1 MILPVFLDRR
11 PLYFPVS
18 DPVNAGKDTGKG
30 KDGRGAGVARLP
42 SHYPVSARYNRG
54 NNAPPGATLGKSVLI
69 VEDEKEIRD
78 LLALYL
84 RKEGFDL
91 SYANDGESGLS
102 KARSEK
108 PNLILLDILLPKMD
122 GLEVLR
128 GIRSDREI
136 AGTPVIMLTAKGDET
151 DRIVGLELGA
161 DDYVP
166 KPFSPRE
173 VVARVK
179 AIFRRS
185 LPREVPAEG
194 RIYRKE
200 DLQLD
205 VSRHEVRYR
214 DKSVTL
220 TTKEFRILEILM
232 GSEGKVLSRETI
244 LSRVWGEGTYVL
256 DRTVDVHIAKLR
268 RKIPLLA
275 NAIETVK
282 DVGYKLRET

>member
-1 MILPVFLDRR
+1 L
-11 PLYFPVS
+11 
-18 DPVNAGKDTGKG
+18 
-30 KDGRGAGVARLP
+30 GR
-42 SHYPVSARYNRG
+42 SI
-54 NNAPPGATLGKSVLI
+54 LI

-78 LLALYL
+78 LLAHYL
-84 RKEGFDL
+84 RKDGFDI
-91 SYANDGESGLS
+91 SFAPDGETGLS
-102 KARSEK
+102 KAREEK
-108 PNLILLDILLPKMD
+108 PKLIILDILLPEKD

-128 GIRSDREI
+128 GIRADPKI

-179 AIFRRS
+179 ALLRRS
-185 LPREVPAEG
+185 VPREATTGEP
-194 RIYRKE
+194 IYQIGE
-200 DLQLD
+200 LHLD

-214 DKSVTL
+214 GRTVSL
-220 TTKEFRILEILM
+220 TSKEFRILQVLM
-232 GSEGKVLSRETI
+232 ASEGKVLSRDSI
-244 LSRVWGEGTYVL
+244 LDRAWGEKTHVL

-275 NAIETVK
+275 KVIETVK

>member
-1 MILPVFLDRR
+1 L
-11 PLYFPVS
+11 S
-18 DPVNAGKDTGKG
+18 
-30 KDGRGAGVARLP
+30 RLI
-42 SHYPVSARYNRG
+42 
-54 NNAPPGATLGKSVLI
+54 LI

-84 RKEGFDL
+84 RKEGFIL
-91 SYANDGESGLS
+91 SFAIDGEEGLS

-108 PNLILLDILLPKMD
+108 PALILLDILLPGRD

-128 GIRSDREI
+128 EIRTDREI
-136 AGTPVIMLTAKGDET
+136 ARTPIIMLTAKGDET

-173 VVARVK
+173 VAARVK

-185 LPREVPAEG
+185 LPRTVPTEEG
-194 RIYRKE
+194 IYRKGE
-200 DLQLD
+200 LQLD
-205 VSRHEVRYR
+205 VARHEVRYR
-214 DKSVTL
+214 DRIVVL
-220 TTKEFRILEILM
+220 TSKEFRILKVLM
-232 GSEGKVLSRETI
+232 ASEGKVLSRESI
-244 LSRVWGEGTYVL
+244 LDRAWGERTHVL

-275 NAIETVK
+275 KAIETVK
-282 DVGYKLRET
+282 DTGYKLREL

>member
-1 MILPVFLDRR
+1 MDR
-11 PLYFPVS
+11 S
-18 DPVNAGKDTGKG
+18 I
-30 KDGRGAGVARLP
+30 
-42 SHYPVSARYNRG
+42 
-54 NNAPPGATLGKSVLI
+54 LI

-78 LLALYL
+78 LLSHYL
-84 RKEGFDL
+84 GKEGFAL
-91 SYANDGESGLS
+91 SFAADGESGLV

-108 PNLILLDILLPKMD
+108 PKLILLDILLPMMD

-128 GIRSDREI
+128 EIRSDREI
-136 AGTPVIMLTAKGDET
+136 AGTPVVMLTAKGDET

-161 DDYVP
+161 DDYIP

-185 LPREVPAEG
+185 LPREAPTE
-194 RIYRKE
+194 RDIYRKG

-214 DKSVTL
+214 GRTVPL
-220 TTKEFRILEILM
+220 TSKEFRILTILLA
-232 GSEGKVLSRETI
+232 SEGKVLSREAI
-244 LSRVWGEGTYVL
+244 LLRAWGEGTYVL

-275 NAIETVK
+275 KAIETVK

>member
-1 MILPVFLDRR
+1 L
-11 PLYFPVS
+11 S
-18 DPVNAGKDTGKG
+18 
-30 KDGRGAGVARLP
+30 RLI
-42 SHYPVSARYNRG
+42 
-54 NNAPPGATLGKSVLI
+54 LI

-84 RKEGFDL
+84 RKEGFIL
-91 SYANDGESGLS
+91 SFAIDGEEGLS

-108 PNLILLDILLPKMD
+108 PALILLDILLPGRD

-128 GIRSDREI
+128 EIRTDREI
-136 AGTPVIMLTAKGDET
+136 ARTPIIMLTAKGDET

-173 VVARVK
+173 VAARVK

-185 LPREVPAEG
+185 LPRTVPTEEG
-194 RIYRKE
+194 IYRKGE
-200 DLQLD
+200 LQLD
-205 VSRHEVRYR
+205 VARHEVRYR
-214 DKSVTL
+214 DRIVVL
-220 TTKEFRILEILM
+220 TSKEFRILKVLM
-232 GSEGKVLSRETI
+232 ASEGKVLSRESI
-244 LSRVWGEGTYVL
+244 LDRAWGERTHVL

-275 NAIETVK
+275 KAIETVK
-282 DVGYKLRET
+282 DSGYKLRET